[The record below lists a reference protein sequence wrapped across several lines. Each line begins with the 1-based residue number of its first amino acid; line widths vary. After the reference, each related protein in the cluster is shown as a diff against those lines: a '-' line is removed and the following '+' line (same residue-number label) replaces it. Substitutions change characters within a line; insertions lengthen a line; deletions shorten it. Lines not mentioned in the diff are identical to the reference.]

1 MEVGL
6 QKHVRARLRHKIL
19 ILRKLALC
27 MKQEV
32 LCGGWSAEARAGAA
46 ETQNPDSKKIGVVH
60 EARSVV
66 WRLICRST
74 CGRG

>member
-1 MEVGL
+1 
-6 QKHVRARLRHKIL
+6 
-19 ILRKLALC
+19 

-66 WRLICRST
+66 WRLICKST